1 MLSCMKS
8 VSINLNENVR
18 GKSGVCYC
26 LLNYTSVMNMYML
39 IIVNLIYIN
48 VL

>member
-8 VSINLNENVR
+8 VFINLNENVR
-18 GKSGVCYC
+18 GKLGVCYC
-26 LLNYTSVMNMYML
+26 LLNYIFVMNMYMF